1 MVELSPKITFNSLPL
16 GHPAVHAALLRPFCD
31 LRVVLSNDCVS
42 SQNLKKVVKTC
53 GRPSISRISTIIQ
66 TLRLAGVEEAPVI
79 GLGGDQLP
87 EEEEEGDGG
96 EEGEQ
101 GGLQQV
107 HAHVVVDKNQPVIV
121 NIIIVREGQRWF
133 TLMLLWAITIFWF
146 GHGRMVDVDAH
157 IVVLQKP
164 TNYYCYCWH

>member
-1 MVELSPKITFNSLPL
+1 M
-16 GHPAVHAALLRPFCD
+16 
-31 LRVVLSNDCVS
+31 
-42 SQNLKKVVKTC
+42 VKTC

-107 HAHVVVDKNQPVIV
+107 HAHVVVDKNQPVIAIV
-121 NIIIVREGQRWF
+121 IIVREGQRWYIF
-133 TLMLLWAITIFWF
+133 GLVMVGWWMLTLTLSFYKNQPTI
-146 GHGRMVDVDAH
+146 
-157 IVVLQKP
+157 IVIVGIDIVIEGQVVVSS
-164 TNYYCYCWH
+164 

>member
-1 MVELSPKITFNSLPL
+1 M
-16 GHPAVHAALLRPFCD
+16 
-31 LRVVLSNDCVS
+31 
-42 SQNLKKVVKTC
+42 VKTC

-79 GLGGDQLP
+79 GLGGEQLP

-107 HAHVVVDKNQPVIV
+107 HAHVVVDKNQPVIAIV
-121 NIIIVREGQRWF
+121 IIVREGQRWF